1 MKNLLKACL
10 TGPDKRHLDGV
21 LRCVSVWLLAV
32 VLSGCQSG
40 HETVFDAAY
49 HGDLEAVREFVEEG
63 GVKGDAEDKFGNQVL
78 FHAVSG
84 NHLDVVNYLIERGA
98 DPLIR
103 SQDGSSLLHLAAG
116 AGNIELATRLIEVGC
131 AVDGVDVNGE
141 SPLMMAI
148 LAEHESM
155 TQLLIAKGASVTLTN
170 GTGATPLSVAAKKG
184 WTNLLHKPVTE
195 E

>member
-1 MKNLLKACL
+1 MKNLLKAVMAL
-10 TGPDKRHLDGV
+10 PDKVHLGGV
-21 LRCVSVWLLAV
+21 LRSVSLWLLAV
-32 VLSGCQSG
+32 VLIGCQSG

-49 HGDLEAVREFVEEG
+49 YGDLEAVREFIEEG
-63 GVKGDAEDKFGNQVL
+63 GVKADSEDRFGNQVL

-84 NHLDVVNYLIERGA
+84 SHLDVVNYLIERGA

-116 AGNIELATRLIEVGC
+116 AGNKELALRLIELGC
-131 AVDGVDVNGE
+131 PVDGVDVNGE

-155 TQLLIAKGASVTLTN
+155 SQLLISQGASVTLTN
-170 GTGATPLSVAAKKG
+170 GTGATPLSVAARKG
-184 WTNLLHKPVTE
+184 WTNLLHKTVTQE
-195 E
+195 